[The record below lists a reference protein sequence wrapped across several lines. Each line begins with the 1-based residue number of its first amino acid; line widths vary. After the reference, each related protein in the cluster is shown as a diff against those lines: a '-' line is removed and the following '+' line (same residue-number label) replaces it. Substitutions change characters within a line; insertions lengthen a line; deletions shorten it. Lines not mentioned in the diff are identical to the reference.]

1 MRIEDIQIE
10 RNIYPLHPSDSPPVV
25 GNRSTGIESIDKSKA
40 LFADV
45 LQETIRNHKV
55 LKFSSHA
62 LERIN
67 ERQLHI
73 SSFDLERLEK
83 GVKNVE
89 QKGSKSSLI
98 LVDDNAYI
106 VSINNKTVITAMS
119 KEASLENVFT
129 NIDSV
134 AIM

>member
-10 RNIYPLHPSDSPPVV
+10 RNVYPLHPSDSPPVV
-25 GNRSTGIESIDKSKA
+25 GTRSTGIESIDKSKSV
-40 LFADV
+40 FADV

-67 ERQLHI
+67 ERQMQI
-73 SSFDLERLEK
+73 STFDLERLEK

>member
-1 MRIEDIQIE
+1 MRIEELQIE
-10 RNIYPLHPSDSPPVV
+10 RNVYPLHPSDSPPAVCT
-25 GNRSTGIESIDKSKA
+25 RSTGIESIDKSKS
-40 LFADV
+40 LFADI
-45 LQETIRNHKV
+45 LQETIQNHKT

-62 LERIN
+62 LERIS
-67 ERQLHI
+67 ERQLEI
-73 SSFDLERLEK
+73 SNFDLDRLEK

-89 QKGSKSSLI
+89 EKGGRSSLI

-119 KEASLENVFT
+119 KETSLENVFT